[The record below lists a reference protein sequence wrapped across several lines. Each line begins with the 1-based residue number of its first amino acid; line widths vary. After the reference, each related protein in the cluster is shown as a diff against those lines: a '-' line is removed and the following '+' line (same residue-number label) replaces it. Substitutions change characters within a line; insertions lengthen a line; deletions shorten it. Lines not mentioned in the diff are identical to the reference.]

1 MSPVIFSCAGVTYH
15 LLLNG
20 AALFDIYEKFGTKGF
35 VLDHIKGNGKKS
47 FGPTCWILAKLAEQG
62 ELMRRYQ
69 GYDKGPIP
77 TEETFLLNLSPLEVP
92 LAKDAIARAVQEGF
106 RREESPQKTEVDK
119 GLLELQKKTGAS

>member
-1 MSPVIFSCAGVTYH
+1 MGPVIFSCGGVTYH

-20 AALFDIYEKFGTKGF
+20 EALFDIYEKFGSKGF

-47 FGPTCWILAKLAEQG
+47 FGPTCWMLAKLAEQG
-62 ELMRRYQ
+62 ELLRRYQ

-77 TEETFLLNLSPLEVP
+77 TEDLFRLTLSPLEIP

-106 RREESPQKTEVDK
+106 RRNEGQDNKAVDK
-119 GLLELQKKTGAS
+119 GLLELEKKTGTK